1 MISDDRTIAIY
12 RSLREMRPVPRVIT
26 IGTFD
31 GVHRGHQWL
40 LRSAADRARD
50 ADIESLAITFEPLPA
65 MVLRPDRFSGR
76 LCTAGEKVRRIA
88 ACDVDAVAVLGF
100 SRDFSEMT
108 AEAFLAEV
116 VAWAKP
122 VEMLVGEAFA
132 LGRDRAG
139 TTAVLAKIADHHGFR
154 FTAMPRL
161 LDGETIISSS
171 AIRQAVIAGDV
182 VKARRLL
189 GRPFRL
195 AGPVIHGAHLGRTI
209 GFPTANV
216 EPPSPLVA
224 PADGIYASRSW
235 LPDEVTPRLS
245 MTYVGQRPTVNR
257 GARLI
262 ETHVL
267 DFGGDLYGRE
277 LRVDLIARIR
287 EDAHFDSLDELVA
300 QLHRDEAAT
309 RVLLQGSPAPPAGL
323 DSEPIETDGIPGP
336 EDL

>member
-1 MISDDRTIAIY
+1 MTDDRTFATH
-12 RSLREMRPVPRVIT
+12 RSLDELRPVPRVIT

-50 ADIESLAITFEPLPA
+50 LDIESLAITFEPLPA
-65 MVLRPDRFSGR
+65 MVLRPDRFPGR
-76 LCTAGEKVRRIA
+76 LCAADEKVRRIA

-108 AEAFLAEV
+108 AEDFLQA
-116 VAWAKP
+116 VASRAKP

-139 TTAVLAKIADHHGFR
+139 TTDVLASIAGRLGFR

-161 LDGETIISSS
+161 HDGETIISSS
-171 AIRQAVIAGDV
+171 AIRQAVMGGDV

-195 AGPVIHGAHLGRTI
+195 FGPVIHGAHLGRTI

-216 EPPSPLVA
+216 APAMPLVA
-224 PADGIYASRSW
+224 PADGIYATRSW
-235 LPDEVTPRLS
+235 LPDEVKPRLS

-262 ETHVL
+262 ETHIL
-267 DFGGDLYGRE
+267 DFDGDLYGRE

-287 EDAHFDSLDELVA
+287 DDAHFESLDELVA
-300 QLHRDEAAT
+300 QLHRDEATT
-309 RVLLQGSPAPPAGL
+309 RALLEGIPAPA
-323 DSEPIETDGIPGP
+323 SESPTGRSDLGQAEP
-336 EDL
+336 EGT

>member
-1 MISDDRTIAIY
+1 MVDDRTTVTF
-12 RSLREMRPVPRVIT
+12 RSLAELQPFPRVIT

-50 ADIESLAITFEPLPA
+50 LDIESLAITFEPLPA
-65 MVLRPDRFSGR
+65 MVLRPDRFPGR
-76 LCTAGEKVRRIA
+76 LCGADEKVRRIA
-88 ACDVDAVAVLGF
+88 ACDVNAIAVLGF

-108 AEAFLAEV
+108 AEAFLTEV
-116 VAWAKP
+116 AAHAHP

-139 TTAVLAKIADHHGFR
+139 TTVVLAEIADRLGFG
-154 FTAMPRL
+154 FTPMPRL
-161 LDGETIISSS
+161 LDGDTVISSS
-171 AIRQAVIAGDV
+171 AIRQAVMSGDV
-182 VKARRLL
+182 AKTRRLL

-195 AGPVIHGAHLGRTI
+195 SGPVIHGAHLGRTI

-216 EPPSPLVA
+216 EPASSIVA

-235 LPDEVTPRLS
+235 LPGESTPRLS

-262 ETHVL
+262 ETHLL
-267 DFGGDLYGRE
+267 DFDGDLYGRE
-277 LRVDLIARIR
+277 LRVDLMARIR
-287 EDAHFDSLDELVA
+287 DDAHFDSLDELVS
-300 QLHRDEAAT
+300 QLHRDERST
-309 RVLLQGSPAPPAGL
+309 RSLLGGMTPPAAERTPAGDISPRGL
-323 DSEPIETDGIPGP
+323 ELER
-336 EDL
+336 